1 MSFLFCGKEVAAV
14 VVTTS
19 YRVDIMD
26 KNRVFRSTLEVY
38 RRAVDFL
45 IGVFLNEWAEI
56 SVLEG
61 RLRRVNH
68 TEKLI
73 HRTKKNPSPRYKRFD
88 VLLYKLPSYVRRSA
102 IADALGLVSSYRTK
116 LKSDQKAKRPRAGNT
131 YLCMY
136 RDGMYTREGEYN
148 ARLKEYIRNT

>member
-1 MSFLFCGKEVAAV
+1 M

-26 KNRVFRSTLEVY
+26 KNRVFLSTLEVY

-45 IGVFLNEWAEI
+45 IDVCLSEWAEI
-56 SVLEG
+56 SGLEG
-61 RLRRVNH
+61 QLRKVNH

-73 HRTKKNPSPRYKRFD
+73 HRTKKNPSLRYERFD
-88 VLLYKLPSYVRRSA
+88 ALFYKLPSYVRRSA

-131 YLCMY
+131 YPCMY
-136 RDGMYTREGEYN
+136 RDGM
-148 ARLKEYIRNT
+148 